1 MAQLKE
7 LSDLDLVRA
16 TSEAERELLVA
27 RFKRHQGQ
35 LENTATL
42 KVIRRRIARLKTEQR
57 AREVAGSMPK
67 GALERAHIVEAR
79 ASRPASAPESAGSG
93 AGGGFLK
100 GIVDKLTGPA

>member
-35 LENTATL
+35 LENTAAL
-42 KVIRRRIARLKTEQR
+42 NVIRRRVARLKTEQR
-57 AREVAGSMPK
+57 AREVAGAMPK
-67 GALERAHIVEAR
+67 GAIERAHIVEAR
-79 ASRPASAPESAGSG
+79 ASRPVTSSEASSGGS
-93 AGGGFLK
+93 GGGFLK

>member
-1 MAQLKE
+1 MAGLKE

-16 TSEAERELLVA
+16 TSEAERDLLVA

-57 AREVAGSMPK
+57 AREAAGSMPK

-79 ASRPASAPESAGSG
+79 AARPAAVSDSAG